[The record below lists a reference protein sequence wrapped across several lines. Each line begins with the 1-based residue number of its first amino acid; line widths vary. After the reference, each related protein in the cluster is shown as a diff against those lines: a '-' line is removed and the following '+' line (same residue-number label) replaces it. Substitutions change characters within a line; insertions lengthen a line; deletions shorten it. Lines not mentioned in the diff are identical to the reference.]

1 MPTLRQTIALYA
13 VLTALVLLLAAC
25 TTAGDV
31 AVHSPTPPVPPAGDF
46 PTAEPLTLPRIPHA
60 VAGFDDCLICHS
72 PQGTQPI
79 PANHA
84 LYTVDRCLHCHR
96 PAIEV
101 TPTITPTPQPM
112 PHPLVGRKDC
122 SLCHA
127 PQRLEMPSDHY
138 TMDLDKCTECHTP
151 PDVTPTP
158 TVQSP

>member
-1 MPTLRQTIALYA
+1 MSTLLHMGVRATTLAAIAL
-13 VLTALVLLLAAC
+13 LLVAC
-25 TTAGDV
+25 VAAGDLAV
-31 AVHSPTPPVPPAGDF
+31 APVTPTRPPVADF
-46 PTAEPLTLPRIPHA
+46 PTPEPLALPRIPHA

-72 PQGTQPI
+72 PEGGKPI